1 MNKVDKKIKLI
12 LSKELE
18 VSNKF
23 RETVNSCIDNL
34 PEHRSRKEKKFNI
47 IKLIQIVTIGI
58 LSIGVTAFAHSEIQK
73 IEKSKINQNIS
84 EVNDEIKVDTY
95 YDSNGIEMHQ
105 YNFKYPL
112 DTNDWE
118 SSNLYEYLKI
128 TTMKEYNEYKEKYAD
143 VFELEKMTEEDF
155 ENNFLLVLRMVEN
168 SYIYDV
174 SSDNNILHINI
185 IRNFE
190 NATEDMDKIIVVSLK
205 ISRELDM
212 EKIEM
217 NEFPEENEY
226 KAKPYIKD
234 LVKNDYSKESA
245 IKDGAIVTD
254 FNKTDYKSYIISNN
268 KEKLDEFIEKT
279 KNGIESQIR
288 IIEYETGFTRFCDL
302 KYENGMYK
310 AYIYIKPLKNE
321 NFKTSVKAS
330 YEFIRGKEIKINYS
344 DEIKSY
350 TYFIIENTN
359 LHYGDIELPMTENR
373 IIFEYNVE

>member
-34 PEHRSRKEKKFNI
+34 PEQRSRKEKKFNI
-47 IKLIQIVTIGI
+47 IKFIQIATIGI

-73 IEKSKINQNIS
+73 IEKSKIDQNVS

-143 VFELEKMTEEDF
+143 VFEFEKMTEEDF

-234 LVKNDYSKESA
+234 LVKK
-245 IKDGAIVTD
+245 
-254 FNKTDYKSYIISNN
+254 
-268 KEKLDEFIEKT
+268 
-279 KNGIESQIR
+279 
-288 IIEYETGFTRFCDL
+288 
-302 KYENGMYK
+302 
-310 AYIYIKPLKNE
+310 
-321 NFKTSVKAS
+321 
-330 YEFIRGKEIKINYS
+330 
-344 DEIKSY
+344 
-350 TYFIIENTN
+350 
-359 LHYGDIELPMTENR
+359 
-373 IIFEYNVE
+373 

>member
-1 MNKVDKKIKLI
+1 
-12 LSKELE
+12 
-18 VSNKF
+18 
-23 RETVNSCIDNL
+23 
-34 PEHRSRKEKKFNI
+34 
-47 IKLIQIVTIGI
+47 
-58 LSIGVTAFAHSEIQK
+58 
-73 IEKSKINQNIS
+73 
-84 EVNDEIKVDTY
+84 
-95 YDSNGIEMHQ
+95 MHQ

-128 TTMKEYNEYKEKYAD
+128 TTMKEYNEYKEKYAN

-245 IKDGAIVTD
+245 IKDGVIVTD

-268 KEKLDEFIEKT
+268 KEKLDEFIE
-279 KNGIESQIR
+279 
-288 IIEYETGFTRFCDL
+288 
-302 KYENGMYK
+302 
-310 AYIYIKPLKNE
+310 
-321 NFKTSVKAS
+321 
-330 YEFIRGKEIKINYS
+330 
-344 DEIKSY
+344 
-350 TYFIIENTN
+350 NTN

-373 IIFEYNVE
+373 IIFEYNIE